1 MAERVRSR
9 AAKGKESTMDA
20 KDLKSVPLFASLRDD
35 ELRLVAQQA
44 DEVDVREGK
53 QLITEG
59 RFAYEFFAIQEG
71 TADVSKDGVVVRT
84 LGPGD
89 FFGEMGLLVADRRTA
104 SVVATTPMRLVV
116 LTAAQFHAIESR
128 MPGVAAQIRAA
139 IEERSQAVS

>member
-1 MAERVRSR
+1 
-9 AAKGKESTMDA
+9 MDP

-59 RFAYEFFAIQEG
+59 RFAYEFFAIREG
-71 TADVSKDGVVVRT
+71 TADVVKDAAFIRT

-89 FFGEMGLLVADRRTA
+89 FFGEMGLTVADRRTA
-104 SVVATTPMRLVV
+104 SVIATTPMRLVV
-116 LTAAQFHAIESR
+116 LTGAQFRAIEGR
-128 MPGVAAQIRAA
+128 MPAVAERIRAA
-139 IEERSQAVS
+139 IAERTQPVS

>member
-1 MAERVRSR
+1 
-9 AAKGKESTMDA
+9 MDP

-59 RFAYEFFAIQEG
+59 KFAYEFFAIRSG
-71 TADVSKDGVVVRT
+71 TADVSIDGKVVKA

-104 SVVATTPMRLVV
+104 TVVATAPMDLIV

-128 MPGVAAQIRAA
+128 MPSVGAQIRAA
-139 IEERSQAVS
+139 IEERSQTVA

>member
-1 MAERVRSR
+1 V
-9 AAKGKESTMDA
+9 DP

-71 TADVSKDGVVVRT
+71 TADVVKDGAVVRT

-89 FFGEMGLLVADRRTA
+89 FFGEIALTVADKRTA
-104 SVVATTPMRLVV
+104 SVIATTPMRLVV
-116 LTAAQFHAIESR
+116 LTASQFHAIDSR
-128 MPGVAAQIRAA
+128 MPSVAAKIRAA
-139 IEERSQAVS
+139 VEERTEPVA

>member
-1 MAERVRSR
+1 V
-9 AAKGKESTMDA
+9 DP

-71 TADVSKDGVVVRT
+71 TADVTRDGRVVTT

-89 FFGEMGLLVADRRTA
+89 FFGELALTVTDKRTA
-104 SVVATTPMRLVV
+104 SVAATTPMRLVV
-116 LTAAQFHAIESR
+116 LTAAQFHAIEGR

-139 IEERSQAVS
+139 IEERIQPVG

>member
-1 MAERVRSR
+1 V
-9 AAKGKESTMDA
+9 DP

-59 RFAYEFFAIQEG
+59 RFAYEFFAIREG
-71 TADVSKDGVVVRT
+71 TADVVKDAAFIRT

-89 FFGEMGLLVADRRTA
+89 FFGEMGLTVADRRTA
-104 SVVATTPMRLVV
+104 SVIATTPMRLVV
-116 LTAAQFHAIESR
+116 LTGAQFRAIEGR
-128 MPGVAAQIRAA
+128 MPAVAERIRAA
-139 IEERSQAVS
+139 IAERTQPVS

>member
-1 MAERVRSR
+1 V
-9 AAKGKESTMDA
+9 DP

-59 RFAYEFFAIQEG
+59 RFAYEFFAIQDG
-71 TADVSKDGVVVRT
+71 TADVVKDGTVVRT
-84 LGPGD
+84 LGPGE
-89 FFGEMGLLVADRRTA
+89 FFGEIALTVADTRTA
-104 SVVATTPMRLVV
+104 SVVATSPMRLVV

-128 MPGVAAQIRAA
+128 MPGVASKIRAA
-139 IEERSQAVS
+139 IEERTEPVA

>member
-1 MAERVRSR
+1 V
-9 AAKGKESTMDA
+9 DV

-71 TADVSKDGVVVRT
+71 TADVLKDRTVLRT
-84 LGPGD
+84 LGPGE
-89 FFGEMGLLVADRRTA
+89 FFGELGLTVSDRRTA
-104 SVVATTPMRLVV
+104 TVVATSPMRLVV
-116 LTAAQFHAIESR
+116 LTAAQFHAIDSR
-128 MPGVAAQIRAA
+128 MPAVAEKIRAA
-139 IEERSQAVS
+139 IAERREQPA

>member
-1 MAERVRSR
+1 V
-9 AAKGKESTMDA
+9 DP
-20 KDLKSVPLFASLRDD
+20 KDLKSVPLFASLTDA

-71 TADVSKDGVVVRT
+71 TVEVARDGVAIRT

-89 FFGEMGLLVADRRTA
+89 FFGELGLTVSDRRTA
-104 SVVATTPMRLVV
+104 TVVATSPMRLIV
-116 LTAAQFHAIESR
+116 LTAAQFHAIEGQ
-128 MPGVAAQIRAA
+128 MPSIADKIRAA
-139 IEERSQAVS
+139 IRERQPVA

>member
-1 MAERVRSR
+1 
-9 AAKGKESTMDA
+9 MDP

-59 RFAYEFFAIQEG
+59 KFAYEFFAIRSG
-71 TADVSKDGVVVRT
+71 TADVTIDGKVVKT

-89 FFGEMGLLVADRRTA
+89 FFGEMGLLISDRRTA
-104 SVVATTPMRLVV
+104 TVVATEAMDLIV
-116 LTAAQFHAIESR
+116 LTAAQFHSIESR
-128 MPGVAAQIRAA
+128 MPSVGAQIRTA
-139 IEERSQAVS
+139 IQERSQTVA